1 MVARAVEVLSDRS
14 LDAEIAEL
22 LLDEP
27 YQCGRLQFSMALQEC
42 GRCIEE
48 LMQ

>member
-14 LDAEIAEL
+14 LDGKIAEL

-27 YQCGRLQFSMALQEC
+27 YQCSGLQLSMAQKC
-42 GRCIEE
+42 GRCLEE
-48 LMQ
+48 LVQ